1 MAKKRKKRP
10 AKRQPTTRASKPA
23 AKASS
28 TPPLATKTAQRS
40 AFPAAKVRPSRRE
53 RAATKVDFIH
63 EYAYVYYDLK
73 KMVAL
78 AVGLFVLMILLNIV
92 V

>member
-1 MAKKRKKRP
+1 MAKKKKRRS
-10 AKRQPTTRASKPA
+10 ARRQTTTKTNKSAVT
-23 AKASS
+23 ASS
-28 TPPLATKTAQRS
+28 TPPLASTKGQRS
-40 AFPAAKVRPSRRE
+40 GFPAAKVRPSRRE
-53 RAATKVDFIH
+53 RAAAKVDFIH

-92 V
+92 I